1 MVVLKAASMPKA
13 RARAGEPPSPP
24 PLTPSSSSFASAPW
38 AEAETSLVL
47 TAFWHFAPEGDDS
60 DRSRSRETCRRCPES
75 EEVWILTV
83 MVLKRI
89 RSLVQKS
96 RAKPSNHANPYNFY
110 LRLEVHETFVS
121 RKARKIRFLAHPRAA
136 FRRQRRSASGCC
148 WMRSS
153 SSWSWSCSSTPL
165 CQPCISESLLILK
178 IPMSIREIMTYLD
191 LTCFAI
197 AITSI

>member
-60 DRSRSRETCRRCPES
+60 DRSRSRESCRRCPES

-83 MVLKRI
+83 MVLERT
-89 RSLVQKS
+89 LVQKS
-96 RAKPSNHANPYNFY
+96 RAKPSNLANPYNFY
-110 LRLEVHETFVS
+110 LRLKVHETFVS
-121 RKARKIRFLAHPRAA
+121 RKARKIRGKYDFLLTRELP
-136 FRRQRRSASGCC
+136 SGASGGLHQAVGCDPPQAGAGAVP
-148 WMRSS
+148 RRPYANPASVNH
-153 SSWSWSCSSTPL
+153 
-165 CQPCISESLLILK
+165 
-178 IPMSIREIMTYLD
+178 Y
-191 LTCFAI
+191 
-197 AITSI
+197 